1 MIVARC
7 ISLLAVIMVIAGA
20 GRQDPS
26 TAPVVERTIRY
37 VEEYEKAFAAM
48 VAEER
53 QRQSIVRADGRV
65 RQTRTLRSDFLLIKT
80 GSQWAQV
87 FRDVI
92 EVDGKAVSDRAGRLR
107 KLFLDNPRTA
117 VEQARAIARE
127 SQRHNIGM
135 DRQGNSPLLP
145 LIFLHPTNQAR
156 SRFVPSGTT
165 IAFEEVHTPTLLGTR
180 NGSQRIHLPARGT
193 VVVDPEGGRVL
204 SAEFTAIGPRPSYSV
219 SLAVRYVEHAQLR
232 MLVPESERE
241 RYWFEHD
248 SSQDRVEVESTYT
261 NFRRFEVTTTE
272 QIKSP
277 R

>member
-117 VEQARAIARE
+117 VEQARASLTRSVDDRPGAMRVTSGEGE
-127 SQRHNIGM
+127 S
-135 DRQGNSPLLP
+135 
-145 LIFLHPTNQAR
+145 
-156 SRFVPSGTT
+156 
-165 IAFEEVHTPTLLGTR
+165 
-180 NGSQRIHLPARGT
+180 PA
-193 VVVDPEGGRVL
+193 
-204 SAEFTAIGPRPSYSV
+204 
-219 SLAVRYVEHAQLR
+219 
-232 MLVPESERE
+232 
-241 RYWFEHD
+241 
-248 SSQDRVEVESTYT
+248 
-261 NFRRFEVTTTE
+261 
-272 QIKSP
+272 SP
-277 R
+277 RDAPRCRT